1 MNLLQ
6 ILEKV
11 YNRELSP
18 TEAEK
23 IIKLNAVIELKEGV
37 KLDIGREY
45 RTGSPEIIFAEYK
58 DNNILRKLIHE
69 KIKYVDRVIISR
81 LRDDQFKLVDEFK
94 ELGYK
99 VNLNEIG
106 KIVVIKR
113 KDYKSI
119 KSGGRIGIITA
130 GAADIP
136 LAEEVKTIVEELG
149 YETVTSYDAGIAS
162 LNRTLNAVQK
172 MIENDVDVMVVIA
185 GMEGA
190 LPSIVKSLVD
200 MPVIGLPAS
209 KGYGLGGSGEAALL
223 SMLQSCSAGLLVV
236 NIDNSVGAALAA
248 ASIAN
253 KIGKCKN
260 FKK

>member
-1 MNLLQ
+1 MNLFQ

-11 YNRELSP
+11 YSRKLSP

-45 RTGSPEIIFAEYK
+45 RTGAPEIIFAEYK
-58 DNNILRKLIHE
+58 DNEMLRNIIRE
-69 KIKYVDRVIISR
+69 KIKHVDRIIVSR
-81 LRDDQFKLVDEFK
+81 LRDDQLKLIDEFK
-94 ELGYK
+94 DLGYK
-99 VNLNEIG
+99 TSLNKLG
-106 KIVVIKR
+106 KIAVIKR
-113 KDYKSI
+113 NDYKNI
-119 KSGGRIGIITA
+119 KNNGKIGIVTA

-136 LAEEVKTIVEELG
+136 LAEEVKTIAEELG
-149 YETVTSYDAGIAS
+149 CETVVSYDAGISS

-172 MIENDVDVMVVIA
+172 MISNDVDVMVVIA

-200 MPVIGLPAS
+200 IPVIGLPAS
-209 KGYGLGGSGEAALL
+209 KGYGIGGGGEAALL

-253 KIGKCKN
+253 RISKY
-260 FKK
+260 KK